1 MELPVNTIPSE
12 NKKKDPRFKLLKYN
26 LPPLPSTFM
35 ILGRCGSGKSSI
47 LYSLLTEGYVYKGK
61 SLFDEAVILLGSM
74 DSIETFESLPI
85 KNKVI
90 LHEFHPEEFDNY
102 LEDLRK
108 HQLERLAKGKRPL
121 NVAIIADDFVGH
133 NLLKHH
139 NGKASPLE
147 RLALTSRHE
156 LNASIFLLS
165 QCYKNTGFSSP
176 SMRNNTTTYI
186 IANMTKP
193 EIEKIAEEHC
203 NNFTP
208 DQFVEV
214 YNEIQKTPFNFMV
227 IDYRRPL
234 DDRITERFT
243 GSLKSPLIQNGEAL
257 RNRSGS
263 TVSDEESEDRSN
275 NTRRKKGI

>member
-1 MELPVNTIPSE
+1 
-12 NKKKDPRFKLLKYN
+12 
-26 LPPLPSTFM
+26 M

-47 LYSLLTEGYVYKGK
+47 LYSLINEGYTYKGK
-61 SLFDEAVILLGSM
+61 SLFDEAAIFLGSM
-74 DSIETFESLPI
+74 DSVEAFDSLPI
-85 KNKVI
+85 KNKAI
-90 LHEFHPEEFDNY
+90 LHEFDPEAFEQY
-102 LEDLRK
+102 VEDLRK
-108 HQLERLAKGKRPL
+108 HQLERLDKGKRPL
-121 NVAIIADDFVGH
+121 NIALIFDDFVGQ

-203 NNFTP
+203 NDYTP
-208 DQFVEV
+208 DQFVQL
-214 YNEIQKTPFNFMV
+214 YNEMQKTQFNFMV

-234 DDRITERFT
+234 HERISERFT
-243 GSLKSPLIQNGEAL
+243 GTFHSPLEDAKAI
-257 RNRSGS
+257 RDRPGS
-263 TVSDEESEDRSN
+263 PVSDEEPEN
-275 NTRRKKGI
+275 KPTHARRKKRV

>member
-12 NKKKDPRFKLLKYN
+12 NKPTDKRFKYMKYQ

-47 LYSLLTEGYVYKGK
+47 LYSLLTKGYAYKGK
-61 SLFDEAVILLGSM
+61 SLFDEAVIFLGSK
-74 DSIETFESLPI
+74 DSIEAFDALPI

-108 HQLERLAKGKRPL
+108 HQLERLSKNKRPL
-121 NVAIIADDFVGH
+121 NIAFIADDFVGQ

-203 NNFTP
+203 NNYTP
-208 DQFVEV
+208 DQFVEI

-243 GSLKSPLIQNGEAL
+243 GSLKSPLLQNAETL
-257 RNRSGS
+257 RNSSGS
-263 TVSDEESEDRSN
+263 DVSDEEPQNQPANS
-275 NTRRKKGI
+275 RRKKGI

>member
-1 MELPVNTIPSE
+1 
-12 NKKKDPRFKLLKYN
+12 
-26 LPPLPSTFM
+26 M

-47 LYSLLTEGYVYKGK
+47 LYSLLTKGYTHKGK
-61 SLFDEAVILLGSM
+61 SLYDEAVILLGSM
-74 DSIETFESLPI
+74 DSVETFENLPI

-90 LHEFHPEEFDNY
+90 LHEFHPEEFDTY

-108 HQLERLAKGKRPL
+108 HQLERLEKGKRPL

-133 NLLKHH
+133 NLLRHH

-156 LNASIFLLS
+156 LNASLFLLS

-193 EIEKIAEEHC
+193 EIEKIADEHC
-203 NNFTP
+203 NNYTP
-208 DQFVEV
+208 DQFIEI

-243 GSLKSPLIQNGEAL
+243 GSLKSPLKQNAKTISDG
-257 RNRSGS
+257 SGS
-263 TVSDEESEDRSN
+263 DISDEESQDKPDN
-275 NTRRKKGI
+275 PRRKKGV

>member
-1 MELPVNTIPSE
+1 
-12 NKKKDPRFKLLKYN
+12 
-26 LPPLPSTFM
+26 M

-47 LYSLLTEGYVYKGK
+47 LYSLLTKGYVHKGK

-74 DSIETFESLPI
+74 DSVETFESLPI

-90 LHEFHPEEFDNY
+90 LHEFHPEEFDKY
-102 LEDLRK
+102 LEDLRT
-108 HQLERLAKGKRPL
+108 HQLERLSKGKRPL

-133 NLLKHH
+133 NLLRHH

-156 LNASIFLLS
+156 LNASLFLLS

-203 NNFTP
+203 NNYTP
-208 DQFVEV
+208 DQFVEI

-243 GSLKSPLIQNGEAL
+243 GSLKSPLEQNAQAI
-257 RNRSGS
+257 RNSSRSP
-263 TVSDEESEDRSN
+263 VSDEESQDESSN
-275 NTRRKKGI
+275 ARGKKGV